1 MPEVKNQTTEPFSYD
16 PTEAQTRT
24 RYIDTMLLDAG
35 WVKGVDWLEEVEL
48 AGMPNQAQ
56 VGFADYVLYG
66 DDGKALAVVEA
77 KRTSV
82 DVAKGRQQAKLYA
95 DLLERQYGRRPV
107 VFLSNGFETRVED
120 GQ

>member
-1 MPEVKNQTTEPFSYD
+1 MVGKSNAAHPND

-66 DDGKALAVVEA
+66 RFRE
-77 KRTSV
+77 
-82 DVAKGRQQAKLYA
+82 
-95 DLLERQYGRRPV
+95 
-107 VFLSNGFETRVED
+107 NC
-120 GQ
+120 